1 MFFLYIIHN
10 TIISWVF
17 FLFLRTYLEFYNS
30 EKHHYSGMN
39 GARLSFIISQ
49 AWKSRHNCVVCGTGD
64 KENTLLLCDG
74 CDKGSHTTCIGLSKV
89 PKSEE
94 WFCELCVAA
103 KTKSCLK
110 VIPVEPVKPVV
121 IVELV
126 EPATDQMTDVEY
138 ADYQFYKFLCP
149 TIDTVPSV
157 TSEQADILSNEGLWH
172 EFMGVNK
179 QAIVLYKTIAAAR
192 HASSQKMALYHL
204 SQIFLTGGGGIKP
217 SEEKAARYKKFEAMC
232 VRARNQVATRQ
243 DDKFYF
249 LADKFFNEKQYL
261 NAIHYYKLLVF

>member
-94 WFCELCVAA
+94 WFCKLCVAA

-110 VIPVEPVKPVV
+110 VIPIEPVAVIEPV
-121 IVELV
+121 IS
-126 EPATDQMTDVEY
+126 ATDQMSDLEY
-138 ADYQFYKFLCP
+138 ADYQFYKFLSP
-149 TIDTVPSV
+149 SIETVSLV
-157 TSEQADILSNEGLWH
+157 TSEQADVLFNRGVWA

-179 QAIVLYKTIAAAR
+179 EAIALYKTVAAAR
-192 HASSQKMALYHL
+192 HAPSQNTALHCL
-204 SQIFLTGGGGIKP
+204 SQFFLKGGGDIKP

-232 VRARNQVATRQ
+232 VRSRNQVATRQ

-261 NAIHYYKLLVF
+261 NAIHYYNLLVF